1 MTNEVDPIVVQDAV
15 LALLPFLETDDVP
28 TRVVPQP
35 LEQLRRYYLFKVSGI
50 AVPVNEEDVHRYA
63 ERRFQGVLSAAH
75 RAGWSVVTAV
85 SGSKSGIEVTLGF
98 MAAGTQGS
106 SEPELVFEGILQGL
120 MPGLGFRFA
129 ESATIEAMLAG
140 KSEYGGIVAGVP
152 FLKIDDERQRFSLS
166 SVIRSMY
173 GEEYSLL
180 LVSTPVSGSTLAE
193 QIRSVW
199 KVRDRCHE
207 QAHQTSARNYGNALT
222 ESENETYAPDNRI
235 VASTGASAGAVFGA
249 VLGNLVVPGVGAVP
263 GAMVGQTIGSS
274 IVTALFPETTPGSG
288 KSISENWSEGLTR
301 EQQDS
306 LALELKRLADR
317 HADRFMKAV
326 NVGEWETAMTFATRT
341 ATGRDILAGSLLG
354 ELAKPSLDAIPPR
367 VHYGDLSPDLPL
379 LLPCS
384 DNLSSVFPK
393 SLASYLT
400 SEELASIAAP
410 PVEQLPGF
418 EVRRMPSLSLT
429 VPVAK
434 RSSGTGRIGSV
445 CDHGRALDGAGVEIG
460 ADDLA
465 KHMLVCGLTGTG
477 KTSTVKEIL
486 ATCRVPFLVIESA
499 KRDYRQLIGTDAFR
513 ESLRVYTV
521 GDDEISP
528 ISMNPFHVMPGI
540 SLFAHI
546 DFLKSIFNASFSLY
560 GPMPYILEQCIYE
573 VYKDLHWDM
582 DTGRH
587 PVLWGPEDEIDD
599 ERYQSESAL
608 RFFPRVSHLK
618 EKVESFVKDLDYKG
632 EVSDNIRTAI
642 VTRLGSLC
650 VGAKRTLFDTER
662 PLDLAALLDKPTVL
676 ELEALSDDDD
686 KAFFVGMML
695 AFISEHRQATNPA
708 LNPYA
713 PRKADLQ
720 HLLVIEEAHRL
731 LKNVVQERQTEQL
744 GNPRGKAVEFFANVI
759 SEMRSM
765 GQGVV
770 VVEQI
775 PTKLLPDVIK
785 NTNAKIVH
793 RLVSA
798 DDQGLVASSLGLE
811 PGEELYLNSLDT
823 GHALYFKEGM
833 QRPVEIKVK
842 STMPTRRISHERV
855 KKSMQF

>member
-1 MTNEVDPIVVQDAV
+1 MTDEVDPTVVQDAI
-15 LALLPFLETDDVP
+15 LALLPFLETCGIP

-35 LEQLRRYYLFKVSGI
+35 LEQLRSYYLFKVSGI
-50 AVPVNEEDVHRYA
+50 AVPVNEDDVHRYA

-75 RAGWSVVTAV
+75 RAGWSVVTAI
-85 SGSKSGIEVTLGF
+85 SGSSSGIEVTLGF
-98 MAAGTQGS
+98 MAAVAQGS

-129 ESATIEAMLAG
+129 ESATIESMLAG
-140 KSEYGGIVAGVP
+140 KNEHGGIVAGIP

-207 QAHQTSARNYGNALT
+207 QAHQTLAQNYGETLT

-235 VASTGASAGAVFGA
+235 AAAAGASLGAVAGAAFGG
-249 VLGNLVVPGVGAVP
+249 LPGA
-263 GAMVGQTIGSS
+263 AMVGQTIGSS
-274 IVTALFPETTPGSG
+274 VVTALFPETTSGSG

-306 LALELKRLADR
+306 LVLEMERLADR

-326 NVGEWETAMTFATRT
+326 NVGEWETAMTFTTRT
-341 ATGRDILAGSLLG
+341 AAGRDILAGSLLG
-354 ELAKPSLDAIPPR
+354 ELARPSLDAFPPR
-367 VHYGDLSPDLPL
+367 VHYEDLSPDLPL
-379 LLPCS
+379 LLPRF

-434 RSSGTGRIGSV
+434 RSSGTGSLGSV
-445 CDHGRALDGAGVEIG
+445 CDHGRALDGADVAIG

-486 ATCRVPFLVIESA
+486 ATCKVPFLVIESA

-513 ESLRVYTV
+513 DSLRVYTV

-573 VYKDLHWDM
+573 VYKDLGWNT
-582 DTGRH
+582 DTGLH
-587 PVLWGPEDEIDD
+587 PVLWGPEGEINN
-599 ERYQSESAL
+599 EAYHSESAL
-608 RFFPRVSHLK
+608 RYFPKISHLK
-618 EKVESFVKDLDYKG
+618 DKVESYVKDLDYKG

-650 VGAKRTLFDTER
+650 VGAKRTLFETER
-662 PLDLAALLDKPTVL
+662 PLDLAELLDKPTVL

-686 KAFFVGMML
+686 KALFVGMML

-731 LKNVVQERQTEQL
+731 LKNIVQERQTEQL
-744 GNPRGKAVEFFANVI
+744 GNPRGKAIEFFANVI

-823 GHALYFKEGM
+823 GHAIYSKEGM

-855 KKSMQF
+855 KRAMKS